1 MERACC
7 KGAADSFTLP
17 DAAEHYSPDLRIE
30 PVHLDLQVAIDI
42 EQRRLDVRLGVAV
55 RARQAGARSLRLD
68 GIDLRNLTV
77 IWSEPGSSSYDGKS
91 IVLTWAAPFAQA
103 EVRRVELTYRVVAP
117 VTGVLFSSPD
127 LAQPDAPT
135 FAATDHE
142 TERARYWLASV
153 DHPSVRPT
161 LDIRLRADAR
171 LTLLANGEAQPEELH
186 TDGTKTAHFVQSVGC
201 PSYLVCFAAGDFV
214 RWDGGEF
221 QGVPIAAFAPRPF
234 TPEQLQRSFGRTREM
249 LEFLT
254 RRLGVSYPFAK
265 YFQFAA
271 EGIGGAM
278 ENISLVSWDDRFLLD
293 EVLETEERWLVDL
306 INVHEMAHSWFG
318 DSVICRD
325 FAHSWLKEGWATYL
339 ESCWF
344 EASEGPDELQV
355 DLWNHADTY
364 FSEVDEKY
372 RRAIVTR
379 KYDSSFDLFD
389 QHLYPGAACRI
400 HMLRQLL
407 GDQAFWAGVRDYLIG
422 HAGRVAETDDFRR
435 ALEERSGLSLEH
447 FFEQW
452 FHRPGFPDLQVTFR
466 HDAERAEG
474 VFEIVQKQADE
485 KTGEGAFTFELELAW
500 ANASAEVL
508 ERKRVHVSGRRTLA
522 VISIATAPELV
533 RVDPDGLVLHRL
545 DFDPGSERLL
555 RQLEAPDARG
565 RIQAGLL
572 LVRHAGRAGA
582 GALRAAFEAE
592 PSWGVRAKWSEALG
606 KAASEAALEALL
618 AIAEEHDNP
627 RSLAAVFRALGK
639 YRDPRVTDVLIARLD
654 GGLPYRATEAAY
666 EALGA
671 QREAAPFDRLL
682 AAAQQPG
689 FGGFAQ
695 SGALRALGATRRA
708 AALEPLMRALSP
720 GEVPRRVRH
729 AAAEGLG
736 TLAATLADR
745 PRERAIEALSDALRD
760 PLPKVQMSA
769 ARALGHARAR
779 EAEPALEALAQRLS
793 RQDQVRVL
801 RVLRGLRNLEH
812 EPARSQE
819 LDLLQERVRKLSHE
833 VDELK
838 ARADAKQPPPSS

>member
-17 DAAEHYSPDLRIE
+17 DAAKHYSPDLRLE

-42 EQRRLDVRLGVAV
+42 EQRRLDVRLSVAV

-77 IWSEPGSSSYDGKS
+77 TWLEPGSSSYDGKT
-91 IVLTWAAPFAQA
+91 IVLTWATPFALA
-103 EVRRVELTYRVVAP
+103 EVRRVELAYRVLSP

-127 LAQPDAPT
+127 LEQPDAPT
-135 FAATDHE
+135 FAVTDHE

-186 TDGTKTAHFVQSVGC
+186 ADGTKTAHFVQSVGC
-201 PSYLVCFAAGDFV
+201 PSYLVCFAIGDFV

-221 QGVPIAAFAPRPF
+221 QGVPIAAFAPKPF
-234 TPEQLQRSFGRTREM
+234 TPEHLERSFGRTREM

-254 RRLGVSYPFAK
+254 RRLGVAYPFAK

-293 EVLETEERWLVDL
+293 EVLEREERWLVDL
-306 INVHEMAHSWFG
+306 VNVHEMAHSWFG

-355 DLWNHADTY
+355 DLWNHADAY
-364 FSEVDEKY
+364 FNEVDEKY
-372 RRAIVTR
+372 RRPIVTR

-400 HMLRQLL
+400 HMLRKLL
-407 GDQAFWAGVRDYLIG
+407 GEDAFWAGVRDYLIG
-422 HAGRVAETDDFRR
+422 HAGRVAETEDFRR
-435 ALEERSGLSLEH
+435 ALEERSGLSLER

-452 FHRPGFPDLQVTFR
+452 FHRAGFPDLLVTFR

-485 KTGEGAFTFELELAW
+485 KTGEGAFHFDLELAW
-500 ANASAEVL
+500 GNVDAPAL
-508 ERKRVHVSGRRTLA
+508 ERTSVRVSGRRTLA
-522 VISIATAPELV
+522 VLSMAAAPELL

-555 RQLEAPDARG
+555 RQLAAPDARG
-565 RIQAGLL
+565 RIQAGVL
-572 LVRHAGRAGA
+572 LVRHAGRTGA
-582 GALRAAFEAE
+582 AALGAAFEAE

-618 AIAEEHDNP
+618 AIAEEHEHP
-627 RSLAAVFRALGK
+627 RSLGAVFRALGK

-654 GGLPYRATEAAY
+654 RGLPYRATEAAY

-671 QREAAPFDRLL
+671 QRAAAPFDRLL

-729 AAAEGLG
+729 AAADGLG
-736 TLAATLADR
+736 ALAATLADR

-760 PLPKVQMSA
+760 PLPKVQLSA

-779 EAEPALEALAQRLS
+779 EAEPALEALAQRLA
-793 RQDQVRVL
+793 RQDQVKVL
-801 RVLRGLRNLEH
+801 RVLRGLRNLDQ

-819 LDLLQERVRKLSHE
+819 LDQLQERVRKLALE

-838 ARADAKQPPPSS
+838 ARAEGKPAPPS